1 MYPRNLNLASNH
13 NYTFW
18 MKTNKQTK
26 QNRKKKKRRTY
37 DKVQNG
43 KKLKDRKCV

>member
-26 QNRKKKKRRTY
+26 QNRKKKKEE
-37 DKVQNG
+37 NI
-43 KKLKDRKCV
+43 

>member
-26 QNRKKKKRRTY
+26 QNRKKKKRGEHIT
-37 DKVQNG
+37 KFKMEKN
-43 KKLKDRKCV
+43 